1 MNLTTLEWFI
11 RYFLLTSVCR
21 LTRRCMSMHIWIA
34 LYSIYI
40 HVYRGII
47 LRYIRCYIVF
57 PCWRLFEYIL
67 RELPDVKS
75 RPEEDH
81 QLTRGKDL
89 KEFEEVSPNER
100 TSKRACGSSRV
111 YMYMAAGVFMRTER
125 TPKTCVTWRKMVRH
139 IRNENA
145 VEGNWKSK
153 LRSGTTKRQRAALDL
168 VLRQIRKS
176 LYYNWYL
183 LIVYAVMEW
192 LELEK

>member
-1 MNLTTLEWFI
+1 MNLTTLEWFV

-21 LTRRCMSMHIWIA
+21 LTRRCMGMHIWIA

-81 QLTRGKDL
+81 QLTRGRDL
-89 KEFEEVSPNER
+89 KEFEEVSSNER
-100 TSKRACGSSRV
+100 TNEQTSVRFLVCIYVYGRRCIHADRTNTEDLCNLTENGPTHSKWKCSR
-111 YMYMAAGVFMRTER
+111 R
-125 TPKTCVTWRKMVRH
+125 
-139 IRNENA
+139 
-145 VEGNWKSK
+145 
-153 LRSGTTKRQRAALDL
+153 
-168 VLRQIRKS
+168 
-176 LYYNWYL
+176 
-183 LIVYAVMEW
+183 
-192 LELEK
+192 